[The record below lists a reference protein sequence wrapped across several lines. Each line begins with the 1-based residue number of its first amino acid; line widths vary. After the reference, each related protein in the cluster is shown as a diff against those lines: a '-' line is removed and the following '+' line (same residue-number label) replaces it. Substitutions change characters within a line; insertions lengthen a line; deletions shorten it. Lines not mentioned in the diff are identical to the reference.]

1 MDRTKSEEADDWWGM
16 RKNGTPFDRMPS
28 ERNGTNRRDAPVG
41 LELFTT
47 TLLSSSSEMGS
58 TGLEISL
65 EGVPITLGDGAM
77 VRIVELEHAIVV
89 AELVRN
95 PEPIIIMLNNKT
107 NGGRLRSVCRPQKCD
122 CTSAGSTVSVSLSR
136 LSCIQNSEYDI
147 Q

>member
-77 VRIVELEHAIVV
+77 VRIVELERAIVV

-95 PEPIIIMLNNKT
+95 PT
-107 NGGRLRSVCRPQKCD
+107 NHHYASQQD
-122 CTSAGSTVSVSLSR
+122 EWWQITVR
-136 LSCIQNSEYDI
+136 LSSSKMRLYQCWKYSIRIAVSFIMYSEFRV
-147 Q
+147 